1 MDNHW
6 TTQQIKNQLEAI
18 VLEAILSVLN
28 KLMNE
33 LTAMR
38 KDNEMKF

>member
-1 MDNHW
+1 MDNYW

-18 VLEAILSVLN
+18 VLEAILSVLY
-28 KLMNE
+28 KLTNE

>member
-1 MDNHW
+1 MDNYW
-6 TTQQIKNQLEAI
+6 TTQQIKNQLEVI
-18 VLEAILSVLN
+18 VLEAILSVLC
-28 KLMNE
+28 KLTNE